1 MAKAKVTTKM
11 EKINEYQKKVSVYV
25 DGEYFA
31 ERIYDN
37 IVDENEVADYVSDCI
52 ENGVIPNL

>member
-1 MAKAKVTTKM
+1 MAKVTTKA
-11 EKINEYQKKVSVYV
+11 ERINEYQKKVTIYV
-25 DGEYFA
+25 DGQYFK

-37 IVDENEVADYVSDCI
+37 IVDENEIVDYVSDCI